1 MRRGRLEGLDLV
13 AVGLIGMIER
23 IEGLFGMRDG
33 GVGMIVGLV
42 PETSPGGAEH
52 ICLSVRSTS

>member
-13 AVGLIGMIER
+13 AVGLIGMSER
-23 IEGLFGMRDG
+23 IEGLFGMRD